1 MAEIEDVTF
10 SDTSLLVPAF
20 VEEDATAGQIKTDL
34 KLFPTYPLGLSQ
46 EEVLELNAREY
57 KEGDWILISMKPF
70 DTTETLTV
78 SMKNGDE
85 FYITVTDAQDAQMVS
100 DEVLT
105 VTNPA
110 GTTIDLFDYWI
121 VRQDLVGRDG
131 WDDLNQGW
139 GAHDDIDGLNG
150 SGNNKGINASP
161 NDAAHGHALKFSP
174 AWGGTVVNGN
184 KEGYYGDWSS
194 VNMDG
199 RNGIS
204 SYTGNGNPF
213 QGIVQGQLVNGYP
226 MLTDNHAIGS
236 TGESLAYLFDPAV
249 SHEGKA
255 SYPGVNRLLYVDK
268 DGYYTYDSRDYK
280 ADYNADGTFTL
291 TEQTSEDTEIR
302 GFWLFGT
309 QNFWDG
315 MHVNA
320 QFSMPVN
327 GQVLNPRGQY
337 KDMQFE
343 F

>member
-1 MAEIEDVTF
+1 
-10 SDTSLLVPAF
+10 
-20 VEEDATAGQIKTDL
+20 
-34 KLFPTYPLGLSQ
+34 
-46 EEVLELNAREY
+46 
-57 KEGDWILISMKPF
+57 
-70 DTTETLTV
+70 
-78 SMKNGDE
+78 
-85 FYITVTDAQDAQMVS
+85 MVG

-131 WDDLNQGW
+131 WGDLNQGW

-291 TEQTSEDTEIR
+291 TEQTSEDTESVGSGRLEHRIS
-302 GFWLFGT
+302 GLECT
-309 QNFWDG
+309 
-315 MHVNA
+315 
-320 QFSMPVN
+320 SMRSSPC
-327 GQVLNPRGQY
+327 R
-337 KDMQFE
+337 
-343 F
+343 